1 MMRGADNFHS
11 HMVAWMKIILPLL
24 ALGLLSTLFLISRNV
39 DPTKN
44 IPITDIDLEQ
54 RADDLGATN
63 PSFAGMTNRGD
74 RVSVHAE
81 QAKPGARD
89 PEHLL
94 AEGVVAKLSLISGT
108 VIDITSDHAEMNQS
122 KFTANLQGDVNVVTT
137 NGYDLKT
144 ERLNARLD
152 KLYAETPGPVE
163 GSAPVGTL
171 SAGRM
176 VLDTDQ
182 ETGAAHLLF
191 TDGVKLLYTPQIPEE

>member
-54 RADDLGATN
+54 RADYLGATN

-74 RVSVHAE
+74 RVSVRAE

-94 AEGVVAKLSLISGT
+94 AEGVVAKLNLISGT
-108 VIDITSDHAEMNQS
+108 VIDITSDQAEMNQS

-152 KLYAETPGPVE
+152 TLYAETPGPVE

-182 ETGAAHLLF
+182 KTGAAHLLF